1 MPYGWVRS
9 WFPCSIFQRKTKMS
23 KLIAPLS
30 GANFKKQDPFAAGGV
45 TGKSVDLMK
54 SSYNLKSLIANGT
67 IHGGTYEHE
76 VGKAIEKQTGQSA
89 QGCLVP
95 SEVLARGM
103 VQQRSALAA
112 GTNNLGGFTIQTSV
126 QPAIANALIP
136 FSSLV
141 ASKITVLDGLTSN
154 ISWPRWQTGFSP
166 SGAAENTTVTDL
178 NSETFSV
185 LQIGPPS
192 RMNVQLKL
200 SGTLL
205 KQTGFDCE
213 AAVQREILRAI
224 GSTVDLYCLNQI
236 LATPENTGT
245 NRDFSKL
252 ATGAPMPSAATWSQ
266 LVGVKQTILQN
277 DVVNDGTMSWIV
289 SPTTYGRW
297 SNIQKAT
304 NYPLFLIEHDQAVD
318 LPVRVSNNLTYADVP
333 HTALLGRWSDAV
345 LGLFGIDIVSDPFS
359 GASVNQI
366 FLSINI
372 LYSFGLLRGPSVAKT
387 EDSAAQ

>member
-1 MPYGWVRS
+1 
-9 WFPCSIFQRKTKMS
+9 MS
-23 KLIAPLS
+23 KTIAPLS
-30 GANFKKQDPFAAGGV
+30 GLNFKKQDPFATAGV
-45 TGKSVDLMK
+45 TGKSVELMK
-54 SSYNLKSLIANGT
+54 ASYSLKDLILRGLD
-67 IHGGTYEHE
+67 HGGSYESQ
-76 VGKAIEKQTGQSA
+76 VGKAIEKQTGQMA
-89 QGCLVP
+89 QGVFVP
-95 SEVLARGM
+95 SEILARGT
-103 VQQRSALAA
+103 VQQRSDLAA
-112 GTNNLGGFTIQTSV
+112 GTNNLGGYTIQTSV
-126 QPAIANALIP
+126 RPEIANALIP

-141 ASKITVLDGLTSN
+141 ASGITILDGLTSN

-245 NRDFSKL
+245 NRDLSKL
-252 ATGAPMPSAATWSQ
+252 AVGATMGSAATWSK

-304 NYPLFLIEHDQAVD
+304 NYPLFLIEQDQAVD